1 MWPIKVI
8 AKGIFLPM
16 DLVDFLLN
24 SSLKS
29 SIPRNSF
36 FKIYCNPLDATLQRY
51 N

>member
-36 FKIYCNPLDATLQRY
+36 F
-51 N
+51 